1 MTAYAQ
7 NNGIQLYLYAPNQV
21 EYIPESS
28 MEYLLNN
35 LSSAVT
41 ADGLAAQNEY
51 MTQFV
56 LMPKVNVASKNIITN
71 TQTQVVLNID
81 ISLQVVDGMSGTL
94 YASTLVSTK

>member
-35 LSSAVT
+35 
-41 ADGLAAQNEY
+41 
-51 MTQFV
+51 
-56 LMPKVNVASKNIITN
+56 P
-71 TQTQVVLNID
+71 
-81 ISLQVVDGMSGTL
+81 
-94 YASTLVSTK
+94 